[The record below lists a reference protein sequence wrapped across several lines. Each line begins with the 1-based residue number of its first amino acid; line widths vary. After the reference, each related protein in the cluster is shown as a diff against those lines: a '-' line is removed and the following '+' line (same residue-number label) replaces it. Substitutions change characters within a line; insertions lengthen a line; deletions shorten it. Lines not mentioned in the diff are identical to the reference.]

1 MKVFCCY
8 LKDALSKKISLDADV
23 FVSRKKKHVHIAFK
37 IPISEYEFFDRLID
51 SISDEWEK
59 RKIFFE
65 DYKMIYPRLI
75 TSLKWK
81 FDYVFFER
89 KAKNGKQR
97 PRKMF
102 NKIVDLI
109 YETFIRKY
117 YFVKIS
123 QSKKGHVYLI
133 VRKKRG
139 RLLGEE
145 KNALHKKIF
154 DISRSVFHWYG
165 ERHDFV

>member
-81 FDYVFFER
+81 FDCLF
-89 KAKNGKQR
+89 
-97 PRKMF
+97 
-102 NKIVDLI
+102 
-109 YETFIRKY
+109 
-117 YFVKIS
+117 
-123 QSKKGHVYLI
+123 
-133 VRKKRG
+133 
-139 RLLGEE
+139 
-145 KNALHKKIF
+145 
-154 DISRSVFHWYG
+154 
-165 ERHDFV
+165 

>member
-8 LKDALSKKISLDADV
+8 LKDALSKKSSLDADV

-89 KAKNGKQR
+89 KAKMENNTLEKLC
-97 PRKMF
+97 
-102 NKIVDLI
+102 NKIVDII
-109 YETFIRKY
+109 YETFTRKY

-123 QSKKGHVYLI
+123 QSK
-133 VRKKRG
+133 
-139 RLLGEE
+139 
-145 KNALHKKIF
+145 
-154 DISRSVFHWYG
+154 
-165 ERHDFV
+165 

>member
-8 LKDALSKKISLDADV
+8 LEDALSKKSSLDADV

-89 KAKNGKQR
+89 KAKMENNTLEKLC
-97 PRKMF
+97 
-102 NKIVDLI
+102 NKIVDII
-109 YETFIRKY
+109 YETFTRKY

-123 QSKKGHVYLI
+123 QSK
-133 VRKKRG
+133 
-139 RLLGEE
+139 
-145 KNALHKKIF
+145 
-154 DISRSVFHWYG
+154 
-165 ERHDFV
+165 

>member
-1 MKVFCCY
+1 MKVFRCY
-8 LKDALSKKISLDADV
+8 LKDALSKKSSLDADV

-51 SISDEWEK
+51 FISDEWEK

-89 KAKNGKQR
+89 KAKMENNTLE
-97 PRKMF
+97 KMC
-102 NKIVDLI
+102 NKIVDVI
-109 YETFIRKY
+109 YETFTRKY

-123 QSKKGHVYLI
+123 QSK
-133 VRKKRG
+133 
-139 RLLGEE
+139 
-145 KNALHKKIF
+145 
-154 DISRSVFHWYG
+154 
-165 ERHDFV
+165 